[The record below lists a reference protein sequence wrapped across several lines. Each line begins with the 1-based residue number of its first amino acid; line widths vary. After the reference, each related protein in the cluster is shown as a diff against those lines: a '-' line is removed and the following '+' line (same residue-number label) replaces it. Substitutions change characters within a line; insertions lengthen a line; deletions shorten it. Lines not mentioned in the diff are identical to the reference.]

1 MKLPAAALLLAAG
14 AFAQEPAGVIAG
26 TVRSA
31 LSRRVLPSTGIEL
44 TLNPA
49 SDAGQRAVLH
59 AAADIQGVFR
69 FAGLPAGEAVL
80 SFSKAGYEAGGKRT
94 LQVAVEPDREVNDLD
109 IELRPSAAVSGKVLD
124 RDGDPV
130 TRAVAQLQTAV
141 LRAGVKSLRTV
152 RTARTDDRGHYRLYD
167 LAPGRYYLSVSPA
180 RSLRVIAAAG
190 IREFAHSWGYFPGAP
205 TPRGAERI
213 VLTWGSERAGVDF
226 QLGTPPRTA
235 VGGFVR
241 NLGGRSPCVSC
252 PVSIMR
258 CGEGQIGSITTDETG
273 GFFIRGLPA
282 GDYVLR
288 ANALEGPRFN
298 AAQRVLLV
306 EGEPVQ
312 ADMVLRTGSVVRG
325 RVTALE
331 YGETAAAADRADP
344 LIVTLTAVDGS
355 RSRRLRAM
363 PAPAAGGEFE
373 IIDVGRRR
381 VPGRHRR
388 RPPRQL
394 SARGLARRTPAPR
407 APHHGCRRRGSER
420 PADRSRRRRR
430 DRSRQGGRRAICVRR
445 ARRPRPASRCCCRTE
460 GIGGYRREYL
470 GDYRPGDGLFAI
482 FTVPP
487 GSYHVF
493 AVPRDEPWDLTD
505 PLDLGRLRSAGK
517 AIRLRANEEAAVDA
531 PYVAA
536 PR

>member
-1 MKLPAAALLLAAG
+1 M
-14 AFAQEPAGVIAG
+14 
-26 TVRSA
+26 
-31 LSRRVLPSTGIEL
+31 LPSTGIEL

-141 LRAGVKSLRTV
+141 LRAGMKSLRTV

-180 RSLRVIAAAG
+180 RVIAAAG

-258 CGEGQIGSITTDETG
+258 RGEGQIGSITTDKTG
-273 GFFIRGLPA
+273 GFLIRGLPA

-288 ANALEGPRFN
+288 ANALEG
-298 AAQRVLLV
+298 AAFQCGA
-306 EGEPVQ
+306 EGI
-312 ADMVLRTGSVVRG
+312 ACRG
-325 RVTALE
+325 RA
-331 YGETAAAADRADP
+331 R
-344 LIVTLTAVDGS
+344 
-355 RSRRLRAM
+355 
-363 PAPAAGGEFE
+363 AGGHGPPAR
-373 IIDVGRRR
+373 VGR
-381 VPGRHRR
+381 
-388 RPPRQL
+388 
-394 SARGLARRTPAPR
+394 S
-407 APHHGCRRRGSER
+407 
-420 PADRSRRRRR
+420 
-430 DRSRQGGRRAICVRR
+430 R
-445 ARRPRPASRCCCRTE
+445 ARR
-460 GIGGYRREYL
+460 
-470 GDYRPGDGLFAI
+470 
-482 FTVPP
+482 
-487 GSYHVF
+487 
-493 AVPRDEPWDLTD
+493 
-505 PLDLGRLRSAGK
+505 
-517 AIRLRANEEAAVDA
+517 RA
-531 PYVAA
+531 
-536 PR
+536 

>member
-14 AFAQEPAGVIAG
+14 VFAQEPAGVIAG

-69 FAGLPAGEAVL
+69 FAGLLAGEAVL

-130 TRAVAQLQTAV
+130 TRAVAQLQTEV

-180 RSLRVIAAAG
+180 RVIAAAG

-258 CGEGQIGSITTDETG
+258 RGEGQIGSITTDETG
-273 GFFIRGLPA
+273 GFLIRGLPA

-312 ADMVLRTGSVVRG
+312 ADMVLRPGSVVRG
-325 RVTALE
+325 RVAALE

-373 IIDVGRRR
+373 IIDVGAGEYR
-381 VPGRHRR
+381 VGIEDGP
-388 RPPRQL
+388 
-394 SARGLARRTPAPR
+394 
-407 APHHGCRRRGSER
+407 RGSYLREV
-420 PADRSRRRRR
+420 SI
-430 DRSRQGGRRAICVRR
+430 GGRPLPEPRITVAAGADLSGLRIVLGADGATVRGKVDG
-445 ARRPRPASRCCCRTE
+445 ARFASAGEAAPPGFAVLLPAE

-482 FTVPP
+482 FAVPP
-487 GSYHVF
+487 GNYHVF